1 MRELTELFLLL
12 TITLER
18 VIRVIKLLKSNG
30 K

>member
-1 MRELTELFLLL
+1 MRECTELFLLL

-18 VIRVIKLLKSNG
+18 VIRVIKLLKSKG

>member
-1 MRELTELFLLL
+1 MREFTELFLLL

>member
-1 MRELTELFLLL
+1 MREFTELFLLL

-18 VIRVIKLLKSNG
+18 VIKVIKLLKSKG